1 MVLNIFPRGKK
12 PETAPAKEPVAT
24 LPEPSPEVMES
35 LNTAI
40 DGSDGS
46 DEPKK
51 RPTRRGSRGGRGR
64 ARTNGADALDDGI
77 EQEPLDAIAG
87 VEVEAAPAKAP
98 RRASRAKA
106 AIAAPDAEA
115 PPFEGEAPT
124 DATPAEEPAE
134 APRTRRGTPRQQA
147 EIKAREEEA
156 AGSEGRAPAAAPGPR
171 GGRSNASTTT
181 ATTDSN
187 LVRAIEQQ
195 SRQIEQLVEAVRRGG
210 GGGGGVSAAPPARVG
225 VFVDAANVELASDRL
240 RARFDWRKILDML
253 TRDRQLVRAI
263 AYSPVHDDPGVSI
276 ETQRFVEPFLDKGY
290 KVVTKPLKRF
300 QDGTIKAN
308 VDIEM
313 ALDVMEMLDR
323 LDVVCLISGD
333 GDFQRLVEVVQSKG
347 VRVEVVA
354 VGNSTAGN
362 LRKAADH
369 YIDLQQH
376 LRDIRA

>member
-12 PETAPAKEPVAT
+12 PEVASAKETVAT
-24 LPEPSPEVMES
+24 LPEPSPEAMES
-35 LNTAI
+35 LDNGAEN
-40 DGSDGS
+40 G

-64 ARTNGADALDDGI
+64 TRAAGADALDDGI
-77 EQEPLDAIAG
+77 EEIPDVVLQA
-87 VEVEAAPAKAP
+87 EVAPAKAP
-98 RRASRAKA
+98 RRASRAKTVA
-106 AIAAPDAEA
+106 ATPEAETPTDETPAAADAPTAEA
-115 PPFEGEAPT
+115 PKV
-124 DATPAEEPAE
+124 

-147 EIKAREEEA
+147 ETKPREESTSVEA
-156 AGSEGRAPAAAPGPR
+156 RSSEPR
-171 GGRSNASTTT
+171 GAQ
-181 ATTDSN
+181 ATSGSGPTDGN

-195 SRQIEQLVEAVRRGG
+195 SRQIEQLIEAVRRGG
-210 GGGGGVSAAPPARVG
+210 SGGGGIAAAPPARVG

-253 TRDRQLVRAI
+253 TRDRQLIRAI

>member
-12 PETAPAKEPVAT
+12 PEVAPAKETVAA

-35 LNTAI
+35 LDNGAEN
-40 DGSDGS
+40 G

-64 ARTNGADALDDGI
+64 TRATGADALDDGI
-77 EQEPLDAIAG
+77 EEIP
-87 VEVEAAPAKAP
+87 EVALEAEAAPAKAP
-98 RRASRAKA
+98 RRASRAKTVV
-106 AIAAPDAEA
+106 AAPEAET
-115 PPFEGEAPT
+115 PT
-124 DATPAEEPAE
+124 DETPAAADVPTADPPVV
-134 APRTRRGTPRQQA
+134 APRSRRGTPRQQA
-147 EIKAREEEA
+147 ESKPREESA
-156 AGSEGRAPAAAPGPR
+156 SVEGRSSEPR
-171 GGRSNASTTT
+171 GGRGTSGP
-181 ATTDSN
+181 TDGN

-195 SRQIEQLVEAVRRGG
+195 SRQIEQLIEAVRRGG
-210 GGGGGVSAAPPARVG
+210 SGGGGIAAAPPARVG

>member
-12 PETAPAKEPVAT
+12 PEAAPAKEAVAT
-24 LPEPSPEVMES
+24 LPEPSPEVMDS
-35 LNTAI
+35 LDNGT
-40 DGSDGS
+40 DDSG
-46 DEPKK
+46 EPKK

-64 ARTNGADALDDGI
+64 TRTAGADALDDGI
-77 EQEPLDAIAG
+77 EQVA
-87 VEVEAAPAKAP
+87 EAAEDVPLEAVPAKAP
-98 RRASRAKA
+98 RRASRAKPATA
-106 AIAAPDAEA
+106 AVEADATAIETTAATQPIAAEA
-115 PPFEGEAPT
+115 PV
-124 DATPAEEPAE
+124 E
-134 APRTRRGTPRQQA
+134 APRARRGTPRQQA
-147 EIKAREEEA
+147 EIKAREESA
-156 AGSEGRAPAAAPGPR
+156 AAEAPATAAPAEPR
-171 GGRSNASTTT
+171 GARAHSVPS
-181 ATTDSN
+181 DSN

-195 SRQIEQLVEAVRRGG
+195 SRQIEQLIEAVRRGG
-210 GGGGGVSAAPPARVG
+210 GGAGGTAAAPPARVG

-253 TRDRQLVRAI
+253 TRDRQLIRAI

-290 KVVTKPLKRF
+290 KVVTKALKRF

>member
-1 MVLNIFPRGKK
+1 MVLNLFPRGKK
-12 PETAPAKEPVAT
+12 PEAAPTNEAVAT
-24 LPEPSPEVMES
+24 LPEPSREVMES
-35 LNTAI
+35 LDNI
-40 DGSDGS
+40 ENG

-77 EQEPLDAIAG
+77 EEQPEP
-87 VEVEAAPAKAP
+87 AADTETTPAKAP

-106 AIAAPDAEA
+106 AVAAKAAEVDDS
-115 PPFEGEAPT
+115 PMDVHVEEAPT
-124 DATPAEEPAE
+124 AEAAAE
-134 APRTRRGTPRQQA
+134 APRARRGTARQQA
-147 EIKAREEEA
+147 EMKAREEA
-156 AGSEGRAPAAAPGPR
+156 ATDGRAPAATPEPR
-171 GGRSNASTTT
+171 SSRSNNVPTEG
-181 ATTDSN
+181 N

-195 SRQIEQLVEAVRRGG
+195 SRQIEQLIEAVRRGSG
-210 GGGGGVSAAPPARVG
+210 GGGGIAAAPPARVG

-253 TRDRQLVRAI
+253 TRDRQLIRAI

-362 LRKAADH
+362 LRKAADQ

>member
-1 MVLNIFPRGKK
+1 MVLNIFPRGSK
-12 PETAPAKEPVAT
+12 PAAAAANEAVAT
-24 LPEPSPEVMES
+24 LPEPSEEVMES

-64 ARTNGADALDDGI
+64 ARTNGADALDDGM
-77 EQEPLDAIAG
+77 EQEVADAAT
-87 VEVEAAPAKAP
+87 EEAEPAPAKAP
-98 RRASRAKA
+98 RRPRGAKA
-106 AIAAPDAEA
+106 PTAVAAEA
-115 PPFEGEAPT
+115 NESPDEVA
-124 DATPAEEPAE
+124 PAEGAADDAPAP
-134 APRTRRGTPRQQA
+134 APRARRGSPRRPVETP
-147 EIKAREEEA
+147 ERE
-156 AGSEGRAPAAAPGPR
+156 
-171 GGRSNASTTT
+171 T
-181 ATTDSN
+181 ATAPEGLLPMPASEPRSGRTGPATSDGN

-195 SRQIEQLVEAVRRGG
+195 TRQIEQLIEAVRRGG
-210 GGGGGVSAAPPARVG
+210 GAGGGIAAAPPARVG

-376 LRDIRA
+376 LRDIRV